1 MDAWRKNTW
10 SGMRAEY
17 YNSDEEKVKLPD
29 DDSGSQA
36 QPSPGQNIK
45 LITVFSVKP
54 LKLEDVQGGFFLLGM
69 GITITFI
76 VHLLHILV
84 VKICGIKDKK

>member
-17 YNSDEEKVKLPD
+17 YNSDEEKIVLPD
-29 DDSGSQA
+29 DDNKGQSAPCRQA
-36 QPSPGQNIK
+36 SSLG
-45 LITVFSVKP
+45 LLLFSVKP

-69 GITITFI
+69 GIIITFI
-76 VHLLHILV
+76 VHLLHHLV
-84 VKICGIKDKK
+84 VKICGK